1 MAMNKAPEPD
11 GFTIKFFKACW
22 PIIKVDLLIL
32 VRNFHRTKKVLP
44 AINATFLTLIPKS
57 NQADPPDKFYPMAL
71 CNVLY
76 KIISKLM
83 ADRLKSVLP
92 SIIYQEQIGYV
103 EGRQITDSII
113 LTEELLHSLKAKRS
127 PGMLIQLDLSKAFDR
142 ISWQYMKVIL
152 QAFGFS

>member
-1 MAMNKAPEPD
+1 
-11 GFTIKFFKACW
+11 
-22 PIIKVDLLIL
+22 
-32 VRNFHRTKKVLP
+32 
-44 AINATFLTLIPKS
+44 
-57 NQADPPDKFYPMAL
+57 MAL